1 MGVRVILFLGRYFV
15 AVVVTLVL
23 WVVFSLMGW
32 SGLFA
37 YLVLAAVGLS
47 LGWTLRAG
55 SIRSEELAR
64 AEVQRRFSDRN

>member
-1 MGVRVILFLGRYFV
+1 MGVRFILFLGRYFV
-15 AVVVTLVL
+15 AIVVTLVL
-23 WVVFSLMGW
+23 WVVFFLLGW
-32 SGLFA
+32 NGLFA

-64 AEVQRRFSDRN
+64 AEVRRRFNERN